1 MSLKR
6 SIQMAIRQIHKFAAY
21 REVPEKLGLYFHELE
36 EAQYPIFSD
45 CIRYWTELGY
55 EFVNADEFV
64 DRNDG
69 KILFISFD
77 DNFKSWHTALP
88 LFESLGAKV
97 TFYVNTLPIRGK
109 ADADAI
115 NGFFD
120 RIRHTGE
127 RVTLSEDEI
136 REISSAGHTIGCH
149 SHSHFDLGA
158 VPEEKAKSEIMISK
172 EILED
177 IVQRPITDFSY
188 PFGMRRNFTDGLRD
202 FCLENG
208 FRTVCNAIP
217 GRLHEAP
224 TARFINRS
232 PWDLSQSL
240 SYNIENIRIDGRMF
254 EQMTGRSAVV

>member
-1 MSLKR
+1 MGLKR
-6 SIQMAIRQIHKFAAY
+6 SIQTTIRQVHKIAAY
-21 REVPEKLGLYFHELE
+21 REVPDKLGLYFHELE
-36 EAQYPIFSD
+36 ESQHSIFSD
-45 CIRYWTELGY
+45 CIRYWVDLGY
-55 EFVNADEFV
+55 EFVDPDEFV
-64 DRNDG
+64 DRDDG

-88 LFESLGAKV
+88 LFESLGAKA

-109 ADADAI
+109 ADDADI

-120 RIRHTGE
+120 RIRHKGE

-136 REISSAGHTIGCH
+136 REIASAGHTIGCH

-158 VPEEKAKSEIMISK
+158 IPEETAKSEIMVSK

-188 PFGMRRNFTDGLRD
+188 PFGMRRNFTDDLRD

-224 TARFINRS
+224 TARSINRS
-232 PWDLSQSL
+232 PWDLGRSL

>member
-6 SIQMAIRQIHKFAAY
+6 SIQMAIRQVHKLTAY
-21 REVPEKLGLYFHELE
+21 REVPKKLGLYFHELE
-36 EAQYPIFSD
+36 ESQYPIFSD
-45 CIRYWTELGY
+45 CIRHWADLGY
-55 EFVNADEFV
+55 EFVNANDFV
-64 DRNDG
+64 DREDG

-88 LFESLGAKV
+88 LFESLGATV

-109 ADADAI
+109 ADPDAI
-115 NGFFD
+115 NKFFD

-158 VPEEKAKSEIMISK
+158 IPEEKAKSEIMISK

-177 IVQRPITDFSY
+177 IVEHPVTDFSY
-188 PFGMRRNFTDGLRD
+188 PFGMRRNFTDDLRD

-232 PWDLSQSL
+232 PWDLGQSL